1 MVAVPK
7 ALGRLRRRPWVLRLV
22 AAGGV
27 VLVVAAIFVA
37 ATARGSQDGLQAP
50 DEPRA
55 APTFSLPDL
64 RDPSRRIELAAYR
77 GRPVVLNFWA
87 SWCVPCRREMPH
99 LEEVHRAQGE
109 RVVFLGVN
117 HQDGRAPAR
126 DLLAQTGVTYPSGH
140 DPEGKVASAYR
151 LLGMPSTVFISPSGK
166 IVATRT
172 GEMSRSQLEDAIRA
186 LFSGERSR

>member
-1 MVAVPK
+1 MTVAVPK
-7 ALGRLRRRPWVLRLV
+7 ALGWVLRRPRLV
-22 AAGGV
+22 AVGAS
-27 VLVVAAIFVA
+27 VLVVVAIVAA
-37 ATARGSQDGLQAP
+37 ATAGGSQDALRQP
-50 DEPRA
+50 DEPRD

-64 RDPSRRIELAAYR
+64 SDPSRRIELAAYR

-109 RVVFLGVN
+109 RVAFIGIN
-117 HQDGRAPAR
+117 HQDGRSPAR
-126 DLLAQTGVTYPSGH
+126 ELLAQTGVAYPSGH

-166 IVATRT
+166 VLATRT
-172 GEMSRSQLEDAIRA
+172 GEMSRSQLEDAIRSV
-186 LFSGERSR
+186 F